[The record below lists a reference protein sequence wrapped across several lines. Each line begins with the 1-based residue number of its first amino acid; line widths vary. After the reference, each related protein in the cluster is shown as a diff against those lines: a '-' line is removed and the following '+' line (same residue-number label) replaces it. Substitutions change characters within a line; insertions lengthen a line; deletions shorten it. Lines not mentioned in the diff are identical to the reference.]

1 MPSDFHVLY
10 ETNRY
15 SVPWTLAGI
24 TVTVRVDA
32 ESVRTYYDGQF
43 VCRHARS
50 YLKHKVFTNLDH
62 QKGLLD
68 RKPGATREAWQV
80 AAVKSIGPKMVDYID
95 LLRAGER
102 SLRTELSRIL
112 ALATVY
118 GEENVHRACGELLE
132 KGIIGVANLEISLKA
147 AHHPSTSNL
156 QPEPIK
162 FENEKLNR
170 VVPAVD
176 LRRYD
181 ALLLESI
188 KQISASKEKDDG
200 ENK

>member
-1 MPSDFHVLY
+1 
-10 ETNRY
+10 
-15 SVPWTLAGI
+15 
-24 TVTVRVDA
+24 VTVRIDA
-32 ESVRTYYDGQF
+32 NTIRVYYDQQF

-50 YLKHKVFTNLDH
+50 YLKHKVFTVLEH
-62 QKGLLD
+62 QKGLLE
-68 RKPGATREAWQV
+68 RKPGATRDAWQV
-80 AAVKSIGPKMVDYID
+80 ATVKSMGPKMVEYID

-102 SLRTELSRIL
+102 SLRSELARIL

-118 GEENVHRACGELLE
+118 GEDNVHKACCELLE
-132 KGIIGVANLEISLKA
+132 RGIIGVANLEISLKA
-147 AHHPSTSNL
+147 RHHPSTSNL

-181 ALLLESI
+181 VLLLESI
-188 KQISASKEKDDG
+188 TTSSASKEEKDG
-200 ENK
+200 EIK

>member
-1 MPSDFHVLY
+1 
-10 ETNRY
+10 
-15 SVPWTLAGI
+15 
-24 TVTVRVDA
+24 
-32 ESVRTYYDGQF
+32 
-43 VCRHARS
+43 VCGHARS
-50 YLKHKVFTNLDH
+50 YLKHKVFTNPDH

-68 RKPGATREAWQV
+68 QKPGATREAWQV
-80 AAVKSIGPKMVDYID
+80 AAVKSIGPKMIDYIN

-118 GEENVHRACGELLE
+118 GEENVHRACCDLLE

-147 AHHPSTSNL
+147 AHHPATSKL

-200 ENK
+200 DNK